1 MINPPTTTTDVQNM
15 LARMD
20 TSDSIERMVEAR
32 NRVMEFERKAKD
44 YRRQFDSIF
53 IEWLENNGR
62 TQVGDSDFY
71 VGSKKTVRC
80 RDVSK
85 TLELI
90 LTHRLGDLSSLA
102 EYLSSSPFKHGS
114 LRDLLSADEWD
125 ECFEVCTAK
134 DLRTGVPKKEVKRLP
149 NNIKQAISH

>member
-15 LARMD
+15 LARLSD
-20 TSDSIERMVEAR
+20 SDSIERLIEAR

-62 TQVGDSDFY
+62 TQVGDLDFY
-71 VGSKKTVRC
+71 VGTKRTVRC

-85 TLELI
+85 TLALI
-90 LTHRLGDLSSLA
+90 LTHRLGDLGSLA
-102 EYLSSSPFKHGS
+102 DYLSSSPFKHGS
-114 LRDLLSADEWD
+114 LRDLLSADEWN

-134 DLRTGVPKKEVKRLP
+134 DLRTGAPKKEVKRLP
-149 NNIKQAISH
+149 NNIKHAIH

>member
-134 DLRTGVPKKEVKRLP
+134 DLRTGAPKKEVKRLP

>member
-134 DLRTGVPKKEVKRLP
+134 DLRTGAPKKEVKRLP
-149 NNIKQAISH
+149 NNIKHAIH

>member
-90 LTHRLGDLSSLA
+90 LTHRLGDLSALA

-114 LRDLLSADEWD
+114 LRDLLSADEWN

-134 DLRTGVPKKEVKRLP
+134 DLRTGAPKKEVKRLP
-149 NNIKQAISH
+149 NNIKHAIH